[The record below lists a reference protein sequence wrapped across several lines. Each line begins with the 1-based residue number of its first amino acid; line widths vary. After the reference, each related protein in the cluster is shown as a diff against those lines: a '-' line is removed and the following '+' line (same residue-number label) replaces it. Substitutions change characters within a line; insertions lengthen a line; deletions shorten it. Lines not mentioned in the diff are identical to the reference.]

1 MILPIAVAYKDNGEF
16 PMATTDLLGAPTTE
30 IEGQVLDVYE
40 ALKALAAR
48 DDLPPCAA
56 RNVRKALAALWQ
68 ATNDLDLQFE
78 QLYDVGV

>member
-1 MILPIAVAYKDNGEF
+1 
-16 PMATTDLLGAPTTE
+16 MANTDLLGTPTTE
-30 IEGQVLDVYE
+30 VEGQVLDAYQS
-40 ALKALAAR
+40 LKALAAR

-78 QLYDVGV
+78 QLYDLGV